1 MAAAGEA
8 GAEGAVALRRLRET
22 DPPSWL
28 TPSPQLAGAAKAAS
42 EHLFAAL
49 SPHCAKCPLTKL
61 LVEGF
66 DAEQIWQQID
76 LQALSVL
83 PALRREV
90 RRLEKNPPTLG
101 SVGGVGAEEQKGEIE
116 AVEKEDGVVSPG
128 EEEEEEEEEEKDDM
142 EDDEGEEEDEEE
154 EEEEEKDE
162 MEDEEGEE
170 EDEEDGG
177 RGIEDG
183 FLKIKDLEKFL
194 EEEEKREFGGRGQ
207 KALEDD
213 AEGEDEDGDGEEEDE
228 MGGEQE
234 DDDDDDDEE
243 IGLGGIGSEAD
254 LHEKSTAYPRY
265 EDFFGNKKRKKVANK
280 QLSESEDLGTDEEGT
295 DAAADNQLLSE
306 TEDLLINGDVENDT
320 DAHKQKRGSLSTHEK
335 QLEKV
340 RSKIKEMEKANLEPK
355 IWTMQGEVTAAKRP
369 KNSALEVDL
378 DFEHNV
384 RPVPVITEEV
394 TASLEDMIKQ
404 RIVEGHFD
412 DVQRT
417 ASLASKEPKEMKE
430 LDENK
435 SQKGLA
441 EIYEEEYMQKTGLAP
456 TPLPFRDE
464 LKKEANLVFKKL
476 CLKLDALSH
485 FHFAPKPVI
494 EDMSIQTNVPALA
507 MEEVAPLAVSDA
519 AMLAPEE
526 VFAGKGDI
534 KEEGELTQ
542 ADRKRRRA
550 KKKRKFK
557 AESARKMVNK
567 APLPRVDGK
576 DSS

>member
-8 GAEGAVALRRLRET
+8 GAEGAVALRRLREA

-28 TPSPQLAGAAKAAS
+28 TPSPELAGAARAAS

-66 DAEQIWQQID
+66 DTEQIWQQID
-76 LQALSVL
+76 LQAISVL

-101 SVGGVGAEEQKGEIE
+101 SVGGVGAEEQKGAIE
-116 AVEKEDGVVSPG
+116 AVEKKDCEVSPG
-128 EEEEEEEEEEKDDM
+128 EEEEEEEEKEE
-142 EDDEGEEEDEEE
+142 EEE

-162 MEDEEGEE
+162 MEDDEGEE

-177 RGIEDG
+177 GGIEDG

-194 EEEEKREFGGRGQ
+194 EEEEKREFGGGGQ

-213 AEGEDEDGDGEEEDE
+213 AEGEDEDEEEDE
-228 MGGEQE
+228 MRGEE
-234 DDDDDDDEE
+234 EDDDDDDEE

-254 LHEKSTAYPRY
+254 LHEKSTTYPRY

-295 DAAADNQLLSE
+295 DADADKQLLSE
-306 TEDLLINGDVENDT
+306 PEDLLINGDLENDT
-320 DAHKQKRGSLSTHEK
+320 DTHKQKRGSLSTHEK

-384 RPVPVITEEV
+384 RPVPVITEEI

-417 ASLASKEPKEMKE
+417 ASLGSKEPKEMKE

-464 LKKEANLVFKKL
+464 LKKEASLLFKKL